1 MSGRLKNPLDKFQSY
16 STHFIM
22 LACRT
27 TERARKFA
35 EASETSTL
43 QAINS
48 TAELGSPVRFPGSGN
63 DVFLVLDTR
72 RFSQFTVS
80 NMKYEVLINGLQ
92 NKDQHGNLATMI
104 DMTILD
110 SVGISFINY
119 IQWLMDTKMQCGFDG
134 MIFMLRVVFIGHNAD
149 GTTETVQTVTI
160 PCHLFKMDVNL
171 DHAKGEYQC
180 QFMPNFNFAVNTHQ
194 RWLHIGTATNY
205 FTGKG
210 NTLGDLIDSFEK
222 SLNDDSAAF
231 YKTIS
236 AAILKSGAP
245 PAETRPG
252 EYGRL
257 VQYMITIP
265 NKWREFTCDGSS
277 VNAAIE
283 RTFVKKDKTEQTPA
297 QQASTTPG
305 KDVTHAANTF
315 MSVDPGLTIPQVLEM
330 MFKST
335 SAVQELGNA
344 DKLSN
349 ANEFITFYKF
359 LVSVSSDDASFVVHV
374 DVIPFEVPNVVPPKQ
389 GESQS
394 SAFSNPKFYVED
406 QDPVTGKRFSRP
418 VNYFEMDYIFTGKNL
433 DVLSFDMKLQDLQL
447 LLASNVKVGEGE
459 IFNISSQGQSDKPA
473 EGGTALPKTLLTS
486 ARQYDPIMIPLL
498 TKEQREAFSQ
508 YVTARTVEEQSRK
521 RANSLAY
528 SRNLS
533 AFYAQSPIMVS
544 MKIKGNPDIMQKFNM
559 DSPVENIRATSA
571 GKDGSSTINQSEK
584 QKYRKQL
591 EDDIL
596 RLNGGESVT
605 RSANGFSVNR
615 PLGDASYVTSPVF
628 AKINIKGPNV
638 DPVTN
643 ELISGQDFATEVL
656 YNNYYVV
663 FKVVNNIENGVF
675 TQDLELWSHNVYGQ
689 GKLTSEQTAAKQPRL
704 A

>member
-1 MSGRLKNPLDKFQSY
+1 
-16 STHFIM
+16 M

-27 TERARKFA
+27 TELARKFA
-35 EASETSTL
+35 EASEASAL
-43 QAINS
+43 QAIND
-48 TAELGSPVRFPGSGN
+48 TADLGAPVRAFGN

-72 RFSQFTVS
+72 RFSQFTVQS
-80 NMKYEVLINGLQ
+80 MKYEVLINGLQ
-92 NKDQHGNLATMI
+92 NKQQHGNLATTI
-104 DMTILD
+104 DLTILD

-134 MIFMLRVVFIGHNAD
+134 MIFMLRVIFVGHNAD
-149 GTTETVQTVTI
+149 GSTETVQTVSI

-210 NTLGDLIDSFEK
+210 NTLGDLIDSFETA
-222 SLNDDSAAF
+222 LNTDSSSF

-236 AAILKSGAP
+236 AAILKSGAQ

-265 NKWREFTCDGSS
+265 EEWRKFTCDGSS
-277 VNAAIE
+277 VHAAIE
-283 RTFVKKDKTEQTPA
+283 KTFVKKDKTQQTKP
-297 QQASTTPG
+297 QQASTAAG
-305 KDVTHAANTF
+305 KDVTPAANTY
-315 MSVDPGLTIPQVLEM
+315 MSVDPGMTIPEVLEM
-330 MFKST
+330 MFKSC
-335 SAVQELGNA
+335 SAVQELANA
-344 DKLSN
+344 DKLSDTN
-349 ANEFITFYKF
+349 KFITFYKY
-359 LVSVSSDDASFVVHV
+359 LVSVSSDKDSFVVHV

-389 GESQS
+389 NTQS
-394 SAFSNPKFYVED
+394 TDAFANPKFYEED
-406 QDPVTGKRFSRP
+406 VDPVTQRKFMRP
-418 VNYFEMDYIFTGKNL
+418 KNYFEMDYIFTGKNL
-433 DVLSFDMKLQDLQL
+433 DVLNFDMKLQDLQF

-473 EGGTALPKTLLTS
+473 EEGTALPKTLLTS
-486 ARQYDPIMIPLL
+486 ARQYDPIMIPML

-508 YVTARTVEEQSRK
+508 YVTARSVEEQTRK

-571 GKDGSSTINQSEK
+571 VKDGTSTTNTTAKGE
-584 QKYRKQL
+584 YRRKL
-591 EDDIL
+591 EEDIL
-596 RLNGGESVT
+596 KLNGGKSVT
-605 RSANGFSVNR
+605 KSAKGFSVNR

-628 AKINIKGPNV
+628 AKVNVKGPNV

-643 ELISGQDFATEVL
+643 ELVDGQDFATEVL

-663 FKVVNNIENGVF
+663 FKVTNVIENGVF

-689 GKLTSEQTAAKQPRL
+689 GKLTAEATKAKQAEVAR
-704 A
+704 